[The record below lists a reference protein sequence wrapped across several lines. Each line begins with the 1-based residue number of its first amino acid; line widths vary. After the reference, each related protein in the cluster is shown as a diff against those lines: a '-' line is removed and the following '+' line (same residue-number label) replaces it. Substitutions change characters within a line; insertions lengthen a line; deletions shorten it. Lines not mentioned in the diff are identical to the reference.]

1 MWIDSV
7 TLEPSVV
14 IEVAVHPSPDAQ
26 AIIINYPGYLG
37 SIDGYNKK
45 YATIADHLSQKKVGA
60 VVRMANTLW
69 PHINYRQSVLDD
81 LRAVIRYTLGHAA
94 EMCATAT
101 PDIYLMGF
109 SAGAGAVAAVAAE
122 YPAVKKILLM
132 APSEDAGKT
141 ATKDGLA
148 AFSGEV
154 YIVVG
159 SDDEVVGFEAGRRFL
174 QMGILSPSRHLV
186 VLPNCDHQ
194 FRGRVNGQIMSKAP
208 LWAFAGDETFP
219 SPEGGIE
226 LY

>member
-109 SAGAGAVAAVAAE
+109 S
-122 YPAVKKILLM
+122 P
-132 APSEDAGKT
+132 
-141 ATKDGLA
+141 
-148 AFSGEV
+148 
-154 YIVVG
+154 
-159 SDDEVVGFEAGRRFL
+159 
-174 QMGILSPSRHLV
+174 PSRHLV

-208 LWAFAGDETFP
+208 LWAFAGEATFP
-219 SPEGGIE
+219 SPEGGTV